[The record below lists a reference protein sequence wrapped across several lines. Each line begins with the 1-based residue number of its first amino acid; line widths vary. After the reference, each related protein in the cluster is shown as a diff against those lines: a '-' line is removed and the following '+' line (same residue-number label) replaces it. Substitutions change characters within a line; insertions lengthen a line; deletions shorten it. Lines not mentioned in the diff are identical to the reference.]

1 MSVMK
6 TKEQS
11 LVRELQKMDKLA
23 VAYSGGIDSS
33 YLLKK
38 ALDTLGA
45 ENVLAVVVNSELFSD
60 DEFDKAVD
68 LANGLGAN
76 VLGLEMSE
84 LADDRIVA
92 NNPNSWFYSKKLLYK
107 TIRSAIQKE
116 RFDVLAD
123 GMIMDDNT
131 DFRPGLRARDQ
142 EGVISP
148 LQQAKLYKIEIRQLA
163 KDAGISNWSKVAS
176 CSIASRIPYGIKLT
190 RSAIDQVFASEKY
203 LREIGFPIVR
213 VRAHHD
219 LARIE
224 IPEDKLSLLLEN
236 REKIADYLKKQG
248 FNYVTF
254 DLEGFKSGRMNDIL
268 TETEKKVFCE
278 C

>member
-6 TKEQS
+6 TKEQN

-116 RFDVLAD
+116 GFDVLAD

-176 CSIASRIPYGIKLT
+176 C
-190 RSAIDQVFASEKY
+190 

-268 TETEKKVFCE
+268 TETEKKFFVNVRQINL
-278 C
+278 

>member
-1 MSVMK
+1 MK
-6 TKEQS
+6 TKEQN

-92 NNPNSWFYSKKLLYK
+92 NNPNSWFYSKKL
-107 TIRSAIQKE
+107 
-116 RFDVLAD
+116 
-123 GMIMDDNT
+123 
-131 DFRPGLRARDQ
+131 
-142 EGVISP
+142 
-148 LQQAKLYKIEIRQLA
+148 LYKIEIRQLA

>member
-6 TKEQS
+6 TKEQN

-38 ALDTLGA
+38 ALVHFRCWKCTCGCCK
-45 ENVLAVVVNSELFSD
+45 FRIISD
-60 DEFDKAVD
+60 DEFDKTVD

-107 TIRSAIQKE
+107 TIRSAIQKG
-116 RFDVLAD
+116 FDVLAD

-131 DFRPGLRARDQ
+131 DFRPGLRARIKK
-142 EGVISP
+142 GSSVRYN
-148 LQQAKLYKIEIRQLA
+148 KLNY
-163 KDAGISNWSKVAS
+163 
-176 CSIASRIPYGIKLT
+176 IKLKYVNLLKT
-190 RSAIDQVFASEKY
+190 QVF
-203 LREIGFPIVR
+203 PI
-213 VRAHHD
+213 
-219 LARIE
+219 
-224 IPEDKLSLLLEN
+224 
-236 REKIADYLKKQG
+236 
-248 FNYVTF
+248 
-254 DLEGFKSGRMNDIL
+254 
-268 TETEKKVFCE
+268 E
-278 C
+278 CLM

>member
-6 TKEQS
+6 TKEQN

-116 RFDVLAD
+116 GFDLLAD

-131 DFRPGLRARDQ
+131 DFGAGLR
-142 EGVISP
+142 G
-148 LQQAKLYKIEIRQLA
+148 
-163 KDAGISNWSKVAS
+163 
-176 CSIASRIPYGIKLT
+176 
-190 RSAIDQVFASEKY
+190 
-203 LREIGFPIVR
+203 
-213 VRAHHD
+213 
-219 LARIE
+219 
-224 IPEDKLSLLLEN
+224 
-236 REKIADYLKKQG
+236 
-248 FNYVTF
+248 
-254 DLEGFKSGRMNDIL
+254 
-268 TETEKKVFCE
+268 
-278 C
+278 

>member
-1 MSVMK
+1 M
-6 TKEQS
+6 
-11 LVRELQKMDKLA
+11 
-23 VAYSGGIDSS
+23 
-33 YLLKK
+33 
-38 ALDTLGA
+38 DTLGA

-116 RFDVLAD
+116 GFDVLAD

-142 EGVISP
+142 EGSSVRYN
-148 LQQAKLYKIEIRQLA
+148 KLNY
-163 KDAGISNWSKVAS
+163 
-176 CSIASRIPYGIKLT
+176 IKLKYVNLLKT
-190 RSAIDQVFASEKY
+190 QVFP
-203 LREIGFPIVR
+203 IGV
-213 VRAHHD
+213 
-219 LARIE
+219 
-224 IPEDKLSLLLEN
+224 KLPHVALLQEFLM
-236 REKIADYLKKQG
+236 AL
-248 FNYVTF
+248 
-254 DLEGFKSGRMNDIL
+254 S
-268 TETEKKVFCE
+268 
-278 C
+278 